1 MTKKKVLRMTLP
13 SCHCEEPQATWQS
26 LKRMCDCFV
35 PILSGLATTFCLS
48 LFCDIVS
55 DSDQDIK
62 LGTKLNQGTRWK
74 ILPSV
79 PDEYLNASD
88 LPPLVA
94 QVLYNRGVK
103 PEEIEPFLAVDHRLE
118 GNPFLLPDIS
128 KAVSRIYKAVLSRE
142 KVAIYGDFDVD
153 GVSATV
159 ILVEGLSRLGAEV
172 IFHIPDRFSEGHG
185 LNVSALEKLHA
196 QGANLVITV
205 DCGVTDLT
213 EVKQAQE
220 MEMDVIITDH
230 HIPLESLPRAVAVV
244 DPKRKESVYPYPDLA
259 GAGVAFKLLQALFHR
274 DNKEK
279 WLARFLDLVALA
291 TVTDLAPM
299 VGENRYLVKAGLR
312 ELNNS
317 SRVGIQEMVKLA
329 GLKMGEL
336 DSRDISWV
344 LGPRLNATGR
354 MNNASTSYQLL
365 TTQSPEEARLLALEL
380 EKKNVERQK
389 LTTEVLSRAREKLAT
404 KLHLP
409 LLIESDESYSI
420 GVIGLVAGKLVDEF
434 YKPVIIIS
442 LGSELCQGSC
452 RSIAEFNIAS
462 ALENCRDLLTAF
474 GGHPLAAG
482 FTVPRRNLA
491 QLEERLI
498 SLAMDQLGHLDLRPE
513 IVIDAE
519 LPLTVLAGDTFNLIQ
534 RLSPFGRGNPQ
545 PTFLSRQVEV
555 IECRNFGN
563 RGEWLRL
570 KLRQGNVTWQAV
582 DFESRRAK
590 EEIPSHI
597 DIVYNLEKSRWNGE
611 EVLGLNLRDFA
622 PAQPR

>member
-1 MTKKKVLRMTLP
+1 
-13 SCHCEEPQATWQS
+13 
-26 LKRMCDCFV
+26 
-35 PILSGLATTFCLS
+35 
-48 LFCDIVS
+48 
-55 DSDQDIK
+55 
-62 LGTKLNQGTRWK
+62 
-74 ILPSV
+74 
-79 PDEYLNASD
+79 
-88 LPPLVA
+88 
-94 QVLYNRGVK
+94 
-103 PEEIEPFLAVDHRLE
+103 
-118 GNPFLLPDIS
+118 
-128 KAVSRIYKAVLSRE
+128 VLSRE

-153 GVSATV
+153 GVTATV

-220 MEMDVIITDH
+220 MGMDVIITDH

-336 DSRDISWV
+336 DSGDISWV

-380 EKKNVERQK
+380 EEKNVERQK

-409 LLIESDESYSI
+409 LLIESNESYSI
-420 GVIGLVAGKLVDEF
+420 GVIGLVAGKLVDKF

-498 SLAMDQLGHLDLRPE
+498 SLAMDQLGHLELRPE

-519 LPLTVLAGDTFNLIQ
+519 LPLTILAGDTFNLIQ

-545 PTFLSRQVEV
+545 PTFFSRQVEV
-555 IECRNFGN
+555 IECRNFGK